1 MYDELVERLR
11 AESYTLE
18 ELSIILPRAADAI
31 EELQGR
37 AKVLEKVADK
47 WCEAVPKWIPVTE
60 RLPENE
66 VTVLVVRK
74 FLGIKDCPAK
84 TYVETAEYCYGDW
97 VSDSDEYK
105 IARSK
110 HTDPLYWMPLPEP
123 PKEETHDNN

>member
-1 MYDELVERLR
+1 MRPID
-11 AESYTLE
+11 
-18 ELSIILPRAADAI
+18 ADAI
-31 EELQGR
+31 PYTMLYKENWMKGTGEEAQGAWKR
-37 AKVLEKVADK
+37 DIDK
-47 WCEAVPKWIPVTE
+47 MPTIDAVPAWIPVTE

-97 VSDSDEYK
+97 VADSDEYK

>member
-1 MYDELVERLR
+1 MSDLISRQAAIDALDKIISMNYKDWAR
-11 AESYTLE
+11 AQNA
-18 ELSIILPRAADAI
+18 IRQLPSAQI
-31 EELQGR
+31 EQR
-37 AKVLEKVADK
+37 
-47 WCEAVPKWIPVTE
+47 WIPVTE

-97 VSDSDEYK
+97 VADSDEYK

>member
-1 MYDELVERLR
+1 MRL
-11 AESYTLE
+11 
-18 ELSIILPRAADAI
+18 IDADALI
-31 EELQGR
+31 VEIKICLCDWEYVNGIK
-37 AKVLEKVADK
+37 AKTILNQTITEIGNMPTID
-47 WCEAVPKWIPVTE
+47 AVPAWIPVTE

-97 VSDSDEYK
+97 VADSDEYK